1 MAHPVFRKRRS
12 AASSDRDGA
21 VEDGP
26 PSPTVSHLKRNTRTR
41 RNAIITSS
49 ICYMLAVV
57 FLILVEIGNT
67 DGGTVLGDIYFFK
80 LDLADIIPQSAP
92 NLTLMNSIARTLG
105 LHDFY
110 QVGLWNFCEGY
121 EDTGI
126 TYCTK
131 PATLYWF
138 NPVEILKNEL
148 FAGASIAL
156 PSEVN
161 DVLNILRIC
170 SQVMFG
176 FFITGLLLDFVLIF
190 IAFVVLYS
198 RWWSLPIALFSFF
211 AFLMVTVAA
220 AIGTAMSMVFKYALT
235 SQTDLNIQ
243 VDVGTKMFAFM
254 WIAVGFTL
262 IAFIIQAG
270 LGCCCTSRRDL
281 RTGRRKGR
289 HLATVPAAEEK
300 KSTASS

>member
-1 MAHPVFRKRRS
+1 M
-12 AASSDRDGA
+12 
-21 VEDGP
+21 
-26 PSPTVSHLKRNTRTR
+26 
-41 RNAIITSS
+41 
-49 ICYMLAVV
+49 
-57 FLILVEIGNT
+57 
-67 DGGTVLGDIYFFK
+67 
-80 LDLADIIPQSAP
+80 
-92 NLTLMNSIARTLG
+92 
-105 LHDFY
+105 
-110 QVGLWNFCEGY
+110 W
-121 EDTGI
+121 
-126 TYCTK
+126 
-131 PATLYWF
+131 WF
-138 NPVEILKNEL
+138 NPVEIIKNEL

-156 PSEVN
+156 PNKVN
-161 DVLNILRIC
+161 DILYLLQLA
-170 SQVMFG
+170 SNVMFG

-220 AIGTAMSMVFKYALT
+220 AIGTAMSLVFKYALT

-300 KSTASS
+300 KSTASSS